1 MRVSTRS
8 NYGFLLFL
16 ITATAASFALVPSSV
31 AAQHG
36 GPGMQGTA
44 GHQCPHHKRHGAKKG
59 HGGHHGQGAQKGR
72 HGGHHGGGGH
82 HGKKKLFG
90 PHWKTTL
97 SPEQAQEMDR
107 LRVEYMKHKLP
118 LKAKSKAIKLGLAAS
133 ATADEPNVQA
143 VNEGIEDLLAVK
155 REMMRLKYKH
165 IAAKRR
171 LLTPEQ
177 RVSFDMDVLKRVKR
191 KGMKRN

>member
-1 MRVSTRS
+1 MRVSNMS
-8 NYGFLLFL
+8 DYGFLLFL
-16 ITATAASFALVPSSV
+16 VTATAASFALVPASM
-31 AAQHG
+31 AAHHG
-36 GPGMQGTA
+36 GPGMQGAA
-44 GHQCPHHKRHGAKKG
+44 GHQCQHHNRHGTQT
-59 HGGHHGQGAQKGR
+59 GHHGQGAQKGW
-72 HGGHHGGGGH
+72 HGAHHGGGGH

-107 LRVEYMKHKLP
+107 LRVEYLKHKMP
-118 LKAKSKAIKLGLAAS
+118 LKAKAKAIKLGLAVL
-133 ATADEPNVQA
+133 ATADEPNAKA
-143 VNEGIEDLLAVK
+143 VSEGIEDLLAVK
-155 REMMRLKYKH
+155 GEMMQLKYKH
-165 IAAKRR
+165 IAAQRR